1 MAIVT
6 KHDFD
11 GKLPSAALYLDDVE
25 QILQILKNKTP
36 DLYKP
41 RQDSFGEAVELP
53 GAAFKFTVG
62 DTDCDTIEE
71 LRQIGYSTHELRI
84 KTGWCDL
91 DLSRNNATWRSH
103 FNDTEREVYGLMLP
117 IFNARR
123 QPVRMLRGVS
133 PLYLMLQGG
142 VYALLVVGGP
152 VMMLRRHWITGAAMT
167 GVSIALLLSINK
179 FSLPYSTVHF
189 WRKHEAVPES
199 ARWLPKRQEIV
210 RILLTAVVSGIVGWL
225 IGRLGK

>member
-11 GKLPSAALYLDDVE
+11 GRLPPAALYLDDVE

-41 RQDSFGEAVELP
+41 RQDRSGQTIQLP
-53 GAAFKFTVG
+53 EAAFKFTVG
-62 DTDCDTIEE
+62 DTECDTIEE
-71 LRQIGYSTHELRI
+71 LRQLGYSNH
-84 KTGWCDL
+84 DL
-91 DLSRNNATWRSH
+91 DLSRNMATWRSH

-123 QPVRMLRGVS
+123 RPLRMLWGVS
-133 PLYLMLQGG
+133 PLFLILQGAVSG
-142 VYALLVVGGP
+142 ILAFGGL
-152 VMMLRRHWITGAAMT
+152 MMLVRRHWITGAALF
-167 GVSIALLLSINK
+167 GGNIALFLSINK

-189 WRKHEAVPES
+189 RRKHEAVPES
-199 ARWLPKRQEIV
+199 ARWLPSAKSWYGYSS
-210 RILLTAVVSGIVGWL
+210 LLL
-225 IGRLGK
+225 